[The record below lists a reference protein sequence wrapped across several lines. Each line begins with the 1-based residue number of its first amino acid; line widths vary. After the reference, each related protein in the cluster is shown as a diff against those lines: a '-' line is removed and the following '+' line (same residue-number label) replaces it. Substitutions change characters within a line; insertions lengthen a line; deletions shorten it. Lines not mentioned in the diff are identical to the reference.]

1 MVEICDTYDACSSVE
16 IASAIT
22 VVDKSFTAAELDQ
35 TAASISKAL
44 KSGNLDINL
53 FHNVQRFYI
62 LLKNSRPII
71 YHCNIKFYDVKLIN
85 ISC

>member
-22 VVDKSFTAAELDQ
+22 VIDKSFTAAELDQ

-62 LLKNSRPII
+62 LLKKTVGQLFTIAILNYMTS
-71 YHCNIKFYDVKLIN
+71 NL
-85 ISC
+85 

>member
-22 VVDKSFTAAELDQ
+22 VIDKSFTAAELDQ

-44 KSGNLDINL
+44 KSGNLDIDL
-53 FHNVQRFYI
+53 FISNR
-62 LLKNSRPII
+62 
-71 YHCNIKFYDVKLIN
+71 KFQL
-85 ISC
+85 